1 MKEEKMKLPKITLD
15 DFFTTQEERDNKNRE
30 YVKMIP
36 VNEITNFPNHP
47 YKVRDDD
54 EMFSMAETVKQFG
67 VIHPVIVRPKENGGY
82 EMISGHRRKRAC
94 EIAGV
99 TQIKAIVREMTDEEA
114 TIAMVNSNN
123 QREKILPSERAFA
136 FKMKMEAMK
145 RQAGRPKKGENENSA
160 PLEQN
165 FIGKTTRELIAEET
179 GESSSNI
186 QRFIRLTEL
195 IPELLKLVDEEKM
208 KLRPAVELSYLTKE
222 EQQQVFDAIEY
233 TDAFP
238 SHPQAIKMK
247 KLSEN
252 GSLTME
258 EIDDILE
265 QEKPNQIPKFKIPE
279 DKVEQYIPKEYKS
292 MEEKE
297 DYIVHC
303 VKETSERERKQKQK
317 QNEYMR

>member
-1 MKEEKMKLPKITLD
+1 MKEEKMKLPKMTLD
-15 DFFTTQEERDNKNRE
+15 EFFTTQEERDNKNRE
-30 YVKMIP
+30 YVRMIP
-36 VNEITNFPNHP
+36 VKEITNFPNHP
-47 YKVRDDD
+47 YKVKDDD

-67 VIHPVIVRPKENGGY
+67 VIHPVLVRPKENGGY

-94 EIAGV
+94 EIAGR
-99 TQIKAIVREMTDEEA
+99 TEIKAIVREMTDEEA
-114 TIAMVNSNN
+114 TIVMVDSNN
-123 QREKILPSERAFA
+123 QREKIIKRKKAFA
-136 FKMKMEAMK
+136 YKMKLDAMK
-145 RQAGRPKKGENENSA
+145 KQGKRNDLTSSPTATKLKEKVTAEIIGEE
-160 PLEQN
+160 
-165 FIGKTTRELIAEET
+165 FGDGKD
-179 GESSSNI
+179 NVY
-186 QRFIRLTEL
+186 RFIRLTEL

-252 GSLTME
+252 GNLTME

-279 DKVEQYIPKEYKS
+279 DKVEQYIPKQYKS

-297 DYIVHC
+297 EYIVHC
-303 VKETSERERKQKQK
+303 VKETSERERKQKQ
-317 QNEYMR
+317 NEYVR

>member
-1 MKEEKMKLPKITLD
+1 MKLPKITLD

-30 YVKMIP
+30 YVKIIP

-47 YKVRDDD
+47 YKVRDDE

-67 VIHPVIVRPKENGGY
+67 VIHPIIVRPKENGGY

-99 TQIKAIVREMTDEEA
+99 TEIKAIVREMTDEEA

-123 QREKILPSERAFA
+123 QREKILPSEKAFA
-136 FKMKMEAMK
+136 YKMKLEAMK
-145 RQAGRPKKGENENSA
+145 KQGKRNDLTSSPTATKLKVTAEIIGEE
-160 PLEQN
+160 
-165 FIGKTTRELIAEET
+165 FGDGKD
-179 GESSSNI
+179 NVY
-186 QRFIRLTEL
+186 RFIRLTEL

-222 EQQQVFDAIEY
+222 EQQEVFDAIEY

-247 KLSEN
+247 KLSES
-252 GSLTME
+252 GKLTIE

-279 DKVEQYIPKEYKS
+279 DKVDQYIPKEYKS

-317 QNEYMR
+317 QNEYIR

>member
-99 TQIKAIVREMTDEEA
+99 TEIKAIVREMTDEEA

-123 QREKILPSERAFA
+123 QREKILPSEKAFA
-136 FKMKMEAMK
+136 YKMKLEAMK
-145 RQAGRPKKGENENSA
+145 KQGKRNDLTSSPTATKLKITAEIIGEE
-160 PLEQN
+160 
-165 FIGKTTRELIAEET
+165 FGDGKD
-179 GESSSNI
+179 NVY
-186 QRFIRLTEL
+186 RFIRLTEL

-222 EQQQVFDAIEY
+222 EQQEVFDAIEY

-247 KLSEN
+247 KLSESGN
-252 GSLTME
+252 LTIE

-279 DKVEQYIPKEYKS
+279 DKVDQYIPKEYKS

-317 QNEYMR
+317 QNEYIR

>member
-30 YVKMIP
+30 YVKIIP

-47 YKVRDDD
+47 YKVRDDE

-67 VIHPVIVRPKENGGY
+67 VIHPIIVRPKENGGY

-99 TQIKAIVREMTDEEA
+99 TEIKAIVREMTDEEA

-123 QREKILPSERAFA
+123 QREKILPSEKAFA
-136 FKMKMEAMK
+136 YKMKLEAMK
-145 RQAGRPKKGENENSA
+145 KQGKRNDLTSSPTATKLKVTAEIIGEE
-160 PLEQN
+160 
-165 FIGKTTRELIAEET
+165 FGDGKD
-179 GESSSNI
+179 NVY
-186 QRFIRLTEL
+186 RFIRLTEL

-222 EQQQVFDAIEY
+222 EQQEVFDAIEY

-252 GSLTME
+252 GNLTIE

-279 DKVEQYIPKEYKS
+279 DKVDQYIPKEYKS

-317 QNEYMR
+317 QNEYIR

>member
-30 YVKMIP
+30 YVKIIP

-47 YKVRDDD
+47 YKVRDDE

-67 VIHPVIVRPKENGGY
+67 VIHPIIVRPKKNGGY

-99 TQIKAIVREMTDEEA
+99 TEIKAIVREMTDEEA

-123 QREKILPSERAFA
+123 QREKILPSEKAFA
-136 FKMKMEAMK
+136 FKMKLEAMK
-145 RQAGRPKKGENENSA
+145 KQGQRNDLTSA
-160 PLEQN
+160 PMEQKLKN
-165 FIGKTTRELIAEET
+165 RTTRELIAEET

-222 EQQQVFDAIEY
+222 EQQEVFDAIEY

-247 KLSEN
+247 KLSES
-252 GSLTME
+252 GKLTIE

-279 DKVEQYIPKEYKS
+279 DKVDQYIPKEYKS

-317 QNEYMR
+317 QNEYIR

>member
-30 YVKMIP
+30 YVKMIS

-123 QREKILPSERAFA
+123 QREKILPSEKAFA
-136 FKMKMEAMK
+136 YKMKLDAMK
-145 RQAGRPKKGENENSA
+145 KQGKRNDLTSSPTATKLKITAEIIGEE
-160 PLEQN
+160 
-165 FIGKTTRELIAEET
+165 FGDGKD
-179 GESSSNI
+179 NVY
-186 QRFIRLTEL
+186 RFIRLTEL

>member
-99 TQIKAIVREMTDEEA
+99 TEIKAIVREMTDEEA

-123 QREKILPSERAFA
+123 QREKILPSEKAFA
-136 FKMKMEAMK
+136 YKMKLEAMK
-145 RQAGRPKKGENENSA
+145 KQGKRNDLTSSPTATKLKITAEIIGEE
-160 PLEQN
+160 
-165 FIGKTTRELIAEET
+165 FGDGKD
-179 GESSSNI
+179 NVY
-186 QRFIRLTEL
+186 RFIRLTEL

-222 EQQQVFDAIEY
+222 EQQEVFDAIEY

-317 QNEYMR
+317 QNEYIR

>member
-99 TQIKAIVREMTDEEA
+99 TEIKAIVREMTDEEA

-145 RQAGRPKKGENENSA
+145 KQGQRNDLTSA
-160 PLEQN
+160 PMEQKLKN
-165 FIGKTTRELIAEET
+165 KTTRELMEF
-179 GESSSNI
+179 GDGKDNVY
-186 QRFIRLTEL
+186 RFIRLTEL

-222 EQQQVFDAIEY
+222 EQQEVFDAIEY

-247 KLSEN
+247 KLSES
-252 GSLTME
+252 GKLTIE

-279 DKVEQYIPKEYKS
+279 DKVDQYIPKEYKS

-317 QNEYMR
+317 QNEYIR

>member
-1 MKEEKMKLPKITLD
+1 MKEEKMKLPKVTLD
-15 DFFTTQEERDNKNRE
+15 DFLSTQEERDNKKKE
-30 YVKMIP
+30 YVTIIP
-36 VNEITNFPNHP
+36 VKEITNFPNHP
-47 YKVRDDD
+47 YKVRDDE

-67 VIHPVIVRPKENGGY
+67 VIHPVLVRPKQNGGY

-99 TQIKAIVREMTDEEA
+99 TEIKAIIREMTDEEA
-114 TIAMVNSNN
+114 TIIMVDSNN
-123 QREKILPSERAFA
+123 QREKILPSEKAFA
-136 FKMKMEAMK
+136 YKMKLEAMK
-145 RQAGRPKKGENENSA
+145 KQGKRNDLTSSPTATKLKIKITAEIIGEE
-160 PLEQN
+160 
-165 FIGKTTRELIAEET
+165 FGDGKD
-179 GESSSNI
+179 NVY
-186 QRFIRLTEL
+186 RFIRLTEL

-208 KLRPAVELSYLTKE
+208 KLRPAVEISYLTKE

-247 KLSEN
+247 KLSEK
-252 GSLTME
+252 GKLTMD
-258 EIDDILE
+258 EIDNILE

-292 MEEKE
+292 IEEKE

-303 VKETSERERKQKQK
+303 VKETSERERKQKQY
-317 QNEYMR
+317 EYSR

>member
-15 DFFTTQEERDNKNRE
+15 DFLSTQEERNNKKLE
-30 YVKMIP
+30 YVKIIQ
-36 VNEITNFPNHP
+36 VKEISNFPNHP
-47 YKVRDDD
+47 YKVKDDE

-67 VIHPVIVRPKENGGY
+67 IIHPVLVRPKENGGY
-82 EMISGHRRKRAC
+82 EMVSGHRRKRAC
-94 EIAGV
+94 EIAGLKE
-99 TQIKAIVREMTDEEA
+99 IKAIVKDMTDEEA
-114 TIAMVNSNN
+114 TIIMVDSNN
-123 QREKILPSERAFA
+123 QREKILPSEKAFA
-136 FKMKMEAMK
+136 YKMKLDAMK
-145 RQAGRPKKGENENSA
+145 KQGQRSDLTSA
-160 PLEQN
+160 PLEQKLKN
-165 FIGKTTRELIAEET
+165 KTTREIIAQET

-208 KLRPAVELSYLTKE
+208 KLRPAVEISYLTKE

-247 KLSEN
+247 KLSEK
-252 GSLTME
+252 GILTME
-258 EIDDILE
+258 EIDNILE

-279 DKVEQYIPKEYKS
+279 DKVEQYIPKKYKS
-292 MEEKE
+292 LEEKE

-303 VKETSERERKQKQK
+303 VKETSERERKQKQY
-317 QNEYMR
+317 EYTK

>member
-1 MKEEKMKLPKITLD
+1 MKEEKMKLPKMTLD
-15 DFFTTQEERDNKNRE
+15 EFFTTQDERDNKNRE
-30 YVKMIP
+30 YVRMIP
-36 VNEITNFPNHP
+36 VKEITNFPNHP
-47 YKVRDDD
+47 YKVKDDD

-67 VIHPVIVRPKENGGY
+67 VIHPVLVRPKENGGY

-94 EIAGV
+94 EIAGR
-99 TQIKAIVREMTDEEA
+99 TEIKAIVREMTDEEA
-114 TIAMVNSNN
+114 TIVMVDSNN
-123 QREKILPSERAFA
+123 QREKILPSEKAFA
-136 FKMKMEAMK
+136 YKMKLDAMK
-145 RQAGRPKKGENENSA
+145 KQGKRNDLTSSPTATKLKE
-160 PLEQN
+160 
-165 FIGKTTRELIAEET
+165 KTTAEII
-179 GESSSNI
+179 GEEFGDGKDNVY
-186 QRFIRLTEL
+186 RFIRLTEL

-252 GSLTME
+252 GNLTME

-279 DKVEQYIPKEYKS
+279 DKIEQYIPKQYKS

-297 DYIVHC
+297 EYIVHC
-303 VKETSERERKQKQK
+303 VKETSERERKQKQ
-317 QNEYMR
+317 NEYVR

>member
-1 MKEEKMKLPKITLD
+1 MKEEKMKLPKMTLD
-15 DFFTTQEERDNKNRE
+15 EFFTTQDERDNKNRE
-30 YVKMIP
+30 YVRMIP
-36 VNEITNFPNHP
+36 VKEISNFPNHP
-47 YKVRDDD
+47 YKVKDDD

-67 VIHPVIVRPKENGGY
+67 VIHPVLVRPKENGGY

-94 EIAGV
+94 EIAGR
-99 TQIKAIVREMTDEEA
+99 TEIKAIVREMTDEEA
-114 TIAMVNSNN
+114 TIVMVDSNN
-123 QREKILPSERAFA
+123 QREKILPSEKAFA
-136 FKMKMEAMK
+136 YKMKLDAMK
-145 RQAGRPKKGENENSA
+145 KQGKRNDLTSSPTATKLKE
-160 PLEQN
+160 
-165 FIGKTTRELIAEET
+165 KTTAEII
-179 GESSSNI
+179 GEEFGDGKDNVY
-186 QRFIRLTEL
+186 RFIRLTEL

-252 GSLTME
+252 GNLTME

-279 DKVEQYIPKEYKS
+279 DKVEQYIPKQYKS

-303 VKETSERERKQKQK
+303 VKETSERERKQKQ
-317 QNEYMR
+317 NEYVR

>member
-99 TQIKAIVREMTDEEA
+99 TEIKAIVREMTDEEA

-136 FKMKMEAMK
+136 FKMKLEAMK
-145 RQAGRPKKGENENSA
+145 KQGQRNDLTSSPTATKLKITAEIIGEE
-160 PLEQN
+160 
-165 FIGKTTRELIAEET
+165 FGDGKD
-179 GESSSNI
+179 NVY
-186 QRFIRLTEL
+186 RFIRLTEL

-222 EQQQVFDAIEY
+222 EQQEVFDAIEY

-247 KLSEN
+247 KLSES
-252 GSLTME
+252 GKLTIE

-279 DKVEQYIPKEYKS
+279 DKVDQYIPKEYKS

-317 QNEYMR
+317 QNEYIR

>member
-1 MKEEKMKLPKITLD
+1 MKEEKMKLPKMTLD
-15 DFFTTQEERDNKNRE
+15 EFFTTQDERDNKNRE
-30 YVKMIP
+30 YVRMIP
-36 VNEITNFPNHP
+36 VKEITNFPNHP
-47 YKVRDDD
+47 YKVKDDD

-67 VIHPVIVRPKENGGY
+67 VIHPVLVRPKENGGY

-94 EIAGV
+94 EIAGR
-99 TQIKAIVREMTDEEA
+99 TEIKAIVREMTDEEA
-114 TIAMVNSNN
+114 TIVMVDSNN
-123 QREKILPSERAFA
+123 QREKILPSEKAFA
-136 FKMKMEAMK
+136 YKMKLDAMK
-145 RQAGRPKKGENENSA
+145 KQGQRNDLTSA
-160 PLEQN
+160 PEEQKLKN
-165 FIGKTTRELIAEET
+165 KTTREILAEET

-208 KLRPAVELSYLTKE
+208 KLRPAVEISYLTKE

-247 KLSEN
+247 KLSESGN
-252 GSLTME
+252 LTME

-279 DKVEQYIPKEYKS
+279 DKIEQYIPKQYKS

-297 DYIVHC
+297 EYIVHC
-303 VKETSERERKQKQK
+303 VKETSERERKQKQ
-317 QNEYMR
+317 NEYVR

>member
-99 TQIKAIVREMTDEEA
+99 TEIKAIVREMTDEEA

-123 QREKILPSERAFA
+123 QREKILPSEKAFA
-136 FKMKMEAMK
+136 YKMKLEAMK
-145 RQAGRPKKGENENSA
+145 KQGKRNDLTSSPTATKLKITAEIIGEE
-160 PLEQN
+160 
-165 FIGKTTRELIAEET
+165 FGDGKD
-179 GESSSNI
+179 NVY
-186 QRFIRLTEL
+186 RFIRLTEL

-222 EQQQVFDAIEY
+222 EQQEVFDAIEY

-247 KLSEN
+247 KLSES
-252 GSLTME
+252 GKLTIE

-279 DKVEQYIPKEYKS
+279 DKVDQYIPKEYKS

-317 QNEYMR
+317 QNEYIR

>member
-30 YVKMIP
+30 YVKIIP

-47 YKVRDDD
+47 YKVRDDE

-67 VIHPVIVRPKENGGY
+67 VIHPIIVRPKENGGY

-99 TQIKAIVREMTDEEA
+99 TEIKAIVREMTDEEA

-123 QREKILPSERAFA
+123 QREKILPSEKAFA
-136 FKMKMEAMK
+136 FKMKLEAMK
-145 RQAGRPKKGENENSA
+145 KQGQRNDLTSA
-160 PLEQN
+160 PMEQKLKN
-165 FIGKTTRELIAEET
+165 RTTRELIAEET

-222 EQQQVFDAIEY
+222 EQQEVFDAIEY

-247 KLSEN
+247 KLSES
-252 GSLTME
+252 GKLTIE

-279 DKVEQYIPKEYKS
+279 DKVDQYIPKEYKS

-317 QNEYMR
+317 QNEYIR

>member
-1 MKEEKMKLPKITLD
+1 MKEEKMKLPKMTLD
-15 DFFTTQEERDNKNRE
+15 EFFTTQDERDNKNRE
-30 YVKMIP
+30 YVRMIP
-36 VNEITNFPNHP
+36 VKEITNFPNHP
-47 YKVRDDD
+47 YKVKDDD

-67 VIHPVIVRPKENGGY
+67 VIHPVLVRPKENGGY

-94 EIAGV
+94 EIAGR
-99 TQIKAIVREMTDEEA
+99 TEIKAIVREMTDEEA
-114 TIAMVNSNN
+114 TIVMVDSNN
-123 QREKILPSERAFA
+123 QREKILPSEKAFA
-136 FKMKMEAMK
+136 YKMKLDAMK
-145 RQAGRPKKGENENSA
+145 KQGQRNDLTSA
-160 PLEQN
+160 PEEQKLKN
-165 FIGKTTRELIAEET
+165 KTTREILAEET

-208 KLRPAVELSYLTKE
+208 KLRPAVELSYLTEE

-247 KLSEN
+247 KLSESGN
-252 GSLTME
+252 LTME

-279 DKVEQYIPKEYKS
+279 DKVEQYIPKQYKS

-297 DYIVHC
+297 NYIVHC
-303 VKETSERERKQKQK
+303 VKETSERERKQKQ
-317 QNEYMR
+317 NEYVR

>member
-30 YVKMIP
+30 YVKIIP

-47 YKVRDDD
+47 YKVRDDE

-67 VIHPVIVRPKENGGY
+67 VIHPIIVRPKENGGY

-99 TQIKAIVREMTDEEA
+99 TEIKAIVREMTDEEA

-123 QREKILPSERAFA
+123 QREKILPSEKAFA
-136 FKMKMEAMK
+136 YKMKLEAMK
-145 RQAGRPKKGENENSA
+145 KQGKRNDLTSA
-160 PLEQN
+160 PMEQKLKN
-165 FIGKTTRELIAEET
+165 RTTRELIAEET

-222 EQQQVFDAIEY
+222 EQQEVFDAIEY

-247 KLSEN
+247 KLSES
-252 GSLTME
+252 GKLTIE

-279 DKVEQYIPKEYKS
+279 DKVDQYIPKEYKS

-317 QNEYMR
+317 QNEYIR